1 MIGGVLC
8 ERTVKEVLPQLVSNK
23 EHLEQACEKLTK
35 DLQQK
40 GSEINRYREQHKIR
54 FQGEQ
59 IQESAA
65 KSASDENSQNRNVLV
80 SN

>member
-8 ERTVKEVLPQLVSNK
+8 ERTVKEVLPQLVGNK

-35 DLQQK
+35 DLQKK
-40 GSEINRYREQHKIR
+40 GTDINRYREEHKIR

-59 IQESAA
+59 LPES